1 MKSQQEDKQ
10 RQKITLCSSCAFYS
24 DDCKFGRLQR
34 YKNLNKVLPNY
45 EEAPVINELC
55 NLCRTTEWAESKENP
70 MEEARKSVMPSF
82 GIAVLDMDNEG
93 LESIVSTLMDI
104 DYPENLIKIIFYT
117 NNSNMQEKIPLLH
130 KLQTKFKNSKI
141 CFELQERE
149 KEEIDSEVFQYLV
162 NSDYFVKVYPYS
174 NIYSDMFLMI
184 DDMLNEKLSAYACY
198 EFDHK
203 NKKSGSIIQKNIVR
217 KIYLQYHDYDKMQED
232 LFTQSKHS
240 KLFCRIDE
248 K

>member
-10 RQKITLCSSCAFYS
+10 RDKITLCSSCAFYS
-24 DDCKFGRLQR
+24 GYCKFNRIDK
-34 YKNLNKVLPNY
+34 YKNLNKVYYY
-45 EEAPVINELC
+45 EEAPVINDLC
-55 NLCRTTEWAESKENP
+55 NLCRTNEWADSKENA
-70 MEEARKSVMPSF
+70 MKEARNSVMPSF

-93 LESIVSTLMDI
+93 LDNIVSNLMDI
-104 DYPENLIKIIFYT
+104 DYPENLIRIIFYT
-117 NNSNMQEKIPLLH
+117 SKSNMQEKIPLLH
-130 KLQTKFKNSKI
+130 KLQTKFKKSKI
-141 CFELQERE
+141 CFELQQRE

-162 NSDYFVKVYPYS
+162 SSDYFVKVYPYS

-184 DDMLNEKLSAYACY
+184 DNLINEKLTSYACY